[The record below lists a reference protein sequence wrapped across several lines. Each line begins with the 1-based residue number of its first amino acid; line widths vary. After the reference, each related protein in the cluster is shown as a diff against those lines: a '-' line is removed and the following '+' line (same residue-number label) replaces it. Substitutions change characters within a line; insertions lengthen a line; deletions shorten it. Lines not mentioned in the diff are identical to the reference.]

1 MTSLPQTLDGRKLT
15 KAYVALALA
24 RKLTKSY
31 IDDRSEETNFEP
43 LVRVLDVTQSLL
55 DEIMNEVFP
64 ESTLVPVSLRDS
76 EFVM

>member
-1 MTSLPQTLDGRKLT
+1 MTNIPQTLDGRKLT

-31 IDDRSEETNFEP
+31 IDDRSEETNLKP
-43 LVRVLDVTQSLL
+43 LVTVLDVTQSLL
-55 DEIMNEVFP
+55 DEILNEVFP
-64 ESTLVPVSLRDS
+64 EPTLPSGSLRDS